1 MSVMDGGERPV
12 TREEFERLQTTVAR
26 LGELVG
32 RLRRYAPAASER
44 RARWTLF
51 ILELGGLTIAAIGT
65 AFVYPPASALLAG
78 GWMLA
83 DVIVSR
89 RVKPQKDR

>member
-1 MSVMDGGERPV
+1 MSELEREKPI
-12 TREEFERLQTTVAR
+12 TREEFERLERSVAR
-26 LGELVG
+26 LGELMG
-32 RLRRYAPAASER
+32 RLRKFAPGPSEQ

-51 ILELGGLTIAAIGT
+51 ILELSGLTIAAVGT
-65 AFVYPPASALLAG
+65 AFVYPPGAALLVG

-89 RVKPQKDR
+89 RIKPKKDR